1 MTTADPGDY
10 HYYDYNAVEGK
21 EHGVADM
28 LFLFFTT
35 PVEIRT
41 VDGLERSGL
50 GACIL
55 YGPHFPQWF
64 RGTAGELGLY
74 FLYIGRN
81 YDPMPSVPP
90 TRLNR
95 LFRPSDTTRIP
106 SLIEQ
111 ARRERDE
118 GLLHCDRIAALL
130 VDRLLAFVF
139 GDASDT
145 GAASGSGVISGRQR
159 RALFRMREQVG
170 EDLSYAWTVDDM
182 AEMAGLSPSRF
193 FTVYKQLFGASPM
206 DDLIAER
213 MDRARWLLRNEP
225 ISIAVVAER
234 CGFASIYHFS
244 RTFKKR
250 VGSSPTQ
257 FRRASVEP

>member
-1 MTTADPGDY
+1 M
-10 HYYDYNAVEGK
+10 
-21 EHGVADM
+21 
-28 LFLFFTT
+28 
-35 PVEIRT
+35 
-41 VDGLERSGL
+41 
-50 GACIL
+50 
-55 YGPHFPQWF
+55 
-64 RGTAGELGLY
+64 
-74 FLYIGRN
+74 
-81 YDPMPSVPP
+81 
-90 TRLNR
+90 
-95 LFRPSDTTRIP
+95 
-106 SLIEQ
+106 
-111 ARRERDE
+111 
-118 GLLHCDRIAALL
+118 
-130 VDRLLAFVF
+130 
-139 GDASDT
+139 
-145 GAASGSGVISGRQR
+145 ISGRQR